1 MTTGPAEGVWWVVR
15 FFMIVIILLGVTFT
29 IGKFY
34 SNQDIRPME
43 ALAISNKVIDCI
55 SLKGVVDINK
65 IEKAEILKCINL
77 NENEIYV
84 NVTAVSFD
92 SSLNKSA
99 SLGTSLQTLCEAKE
113 KAIENKLVE
122 CLRQKFYV
130 LIGNEKGKVDMLI
143 GIKKSEKNV

>member
-43 ALAISNKVIDCI
+43 ALVVSNRVIDCI
-55 SLKGVVDINK
+55 SLKGVVDMNK

-77 NENEIYV
+77 NEDEIYV

-99 SLGTSLQTLCEAKE
+99 SLGASLQVLCEAKE
-113 KAIENKLVE
+113 KAIENKLE

-130 LIGNEKGKVDMLI
+130 LIGNEKGEVDMLI
-143 GIKKSEKNV
+143 GIKKLKKNV